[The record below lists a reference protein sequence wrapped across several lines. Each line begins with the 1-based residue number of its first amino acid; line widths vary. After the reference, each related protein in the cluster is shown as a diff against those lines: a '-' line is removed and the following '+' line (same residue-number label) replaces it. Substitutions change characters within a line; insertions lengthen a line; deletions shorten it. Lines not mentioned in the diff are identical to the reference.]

1 MNMGIDLAEAAK
13 FIGQESG
20 AIRALDAVSKSD
32 VRHWCELLGD
42 ADPDYHE
49 KIKRGEKTAPPAM
62 TLAWSMDP
70 LWPPRE
76 EARGPHEELADLF
89 DAAGYTGS
97 AGVGLD
103 QEFLKPVAIGDRLSF
118 KVKILGIS
126 SGEEQTKLG
135 KGYLLRLLYTFLNQ
149 DGEVVSTQNQSVL
162 RYETLAP
169 QLD

>member
-1 MNMGIDLAEAAK
+1 MNMGIDLGEAAMLV
-13 FIGQESG
+13 GQESG

-32 VRHWCELLGD
+32 IRHWCELLGD

-62 TLAWSMDP
+62 TPVWSMDA

-76 EARGPHEELADLF
+76 AARGPHEELADLF
-89 DAAGYTGS
+89 DAAGYTGA

-103 QEFLKPVAIGDRLSF
+103 QEFLKPIAIGDRLSF
-118 KVKILGIS
+118 KVTVLEIS
-126 SGEEQTKLG
+126 SGEEQTRLG
-135 KGYLLRLLYTFLNQ
+135 KGYLVRLLYTFVNQ
-149 DGEVVSTQNQSVL
+149 DGDVVSTQTHSVL
-162 RYETLAP
+162 RYENLEP